1 MKKQQRRHSPVLVLF
16 AALSLSLA
24 ACGPSTKVPTAE
36 PTASNPKLPTA
47 VITAGQA
54 SITVELATTASQRE
68 VGLMFRKSL
77 PEGRGMLFVFEADQV
92 LRFWMKNT
100 SLPLSIAYLSSD
112 GTIREIHDLEPESLA
127 SVNSERSVRFALE
140 VPRGWFERVG
150 LKVGDRFAIPP
161 LD

>member
-1 MKKQQRRHSPVLVLF
+1 MKKSLHPLGSALALF
-16 AALSLSLA
+16 AALALSLA
-24 ACGPSTKVPTAE
+24 ACGQSARASTTE
-36 PTASNPKLPTA
+36 PTAPNPKLPTA
-47 VITAGQA
+47 VITAGKA
-54 SITVELATTASQRE
+54 SITVELATSAAQRE

-77 PEGRGMLFVFEADQV
+77 PEGAGMLFVFDADQI

-112 GTIREIHDLEPESLA
+112 GTIREIHDLEPQSLA
-127 SVNSERSVRFALE
+127 SVSSERSVRFALE
-140 VPRGWFERVG
+140 VPRGWFDRAG

>member
-1 MKKQQRRHSPVLVLF
+1 MKLLSKAARTALLCACVLSC
-16 AALSLSLA
+16 AAKPSA
-24 ACGPSTKVPTAE
+24 EGPTKA
-36 PTASNPKLPTA
+36 NPRLK
-47 VITAGQA
+47 
-54 SITVELATTASQRE
+54 TVEIAVGSALLKAEVARKPEERE
-68 VGLMFRKSL
+68 RGLMFRKSL
-77 PEGRGMLFVFEADQV
+77 AEGEGMLFVFEADQV

-127 SVNSERSVRFALE
+127 SVDSERSVRYALE
-140 VPRGWFERVG
+140 VPRGWFDRAG